1 MDAFLLGMATN
12 LASDLVK
19 AGARRIRD
27 AALGDAQLRGLEAVF
42 GRALA
47 HLLAE
52 LSGAD
57 RLGGERELLGLI
69 EEQLG
74 SFFANPEVADD
85 LVDAA
90 LAAEP
95 VPIGRLRKRFEE
107 MGFDPDTFLASF
119 ERSMS
124 VLLQRLAKLMKEEA
138 SEPNSPLHNLVE
150 ISKLYVLEE
159 AQRELLR
166 RAGPAGPTAD
176 ELERESWARCKRR
189 WVLLGV
195 PPEEADTLARNPT
208 VGAPGRKVREKLK
221 QPIVVIIAEV
231 GSGKSLLLDR
241 LMQRAIL
248 RYRDQ
253 EGAPLPVFINAT
265 EVEGKLREAVAKG
278 TSALGDIA
286 ERGAA
291 VFLDGLE
298 EAGRARAR
306 QLLSEAHYLPD
317 QLPATTV
324 VVAGRPIRELDEE
337 RERGQ
342 AFVLPRLSEE
352 ESLALVRRF
361 AGDVQGV
368 IGHRWPTSLAEATTV
383 PVPADPVSG
392 KPFGYAVDGNTFT
405 LSVDP
410 PAGDKPDPNNH
421 WKYVVALGGK

>member
-1 MDAFLLGMATN
+1 MDAFLLGVATN

-27 AALGDAQLRGLEAVF
+27 AALGDAQLRALEAVF

-95 VPIGRLRKRFEE
+95 VPIGRLRTRFEE

-119 ERSMS
+119 ERSMG
-124 VLLQRLAKLMKEEA
+124 VLSQRLAKLMREEA

-150 ISKLYVLEE
+150 ISKLYALEE
-159 AQRELLR
+159 EQKELLR

-195 PPEEADTLARNPT
+195 PTRGGGHVGEEPHRGGPGSK
-208 VGAPGRKVREKLK
+208 GA
-221 QPIVVIIAEV
+221 
-231 GSGKSLLLDR
+231 
-241 LMQRAIL
+241 
-248 RYRDQ
+248 
-253 EGAPLPVFINAT
+253 
-265 EVEGKLREAVAKG
+265 REAKAAYCRDHRRGRVWQVAPVG
-278 TSALGDIA
+278 PPDAASDI
-286 ERGAA
+286 
-291 VFLDGLE
+291 
-298 EAGRARAR
+298 
-306 QLLSEAHYLPD
+306 
-317 QLPATTV
+317 T
-324 VVAGRPIRELDEE
+324 
-337 RERGQ
+337 
-342 AFVLPRLSEE
+342 LPRSRRGPAA
-352 ESLALVRRF
+352 SLHQRDR
-361 AGDVQGV
+361 GRG
-368 IGHRWPTSLAEATTV
+368 
-383 PVPADPVSG
+383 
-392 KPFGYAVDGNTFT
+392 
-405 LSVDP
+405 
-410 PAGDKPDPNNH
+410 
-421 WKYVVALGGK
+421 